1 MSATP
6 SVSRS
11 RREAGPAK
19 DKSALLMVVCL
30 AQFMVILDVSIVNVA
45 LPEIHDGL
53 GFSTTGLQWVVNA
66 YTLTF
71 AGFLMLG
78 GRCADLLGRRRVFL
92 AGTVLFS
99 LSSLVCTLASTR
111 GLLIGARALQGF
123 GGAILSPAT
132 LSIIT
137 SSFPAGPARNRALGM
152 WGAVGALGASSGAL
166 LGGLLTQGFGW
177 PAIFAVNVPLGVLV
191 VVLGLRWI
199 PADADAA
206 VAALPV
212 AADAGAEV
220 GPAGARSDGGRS
232 RRELFSLGARTRARV
247 RRPVGTTSRGSDGTR
262 PRNFDIAG
270 AVLVTGGLVALAFG
284 IVRTDTLGWGSAE
297 VLFPLAAGLVL
308 LAAFAYVEGRVA
320 RDPLI
325 PLGVL
330 RFGQL
335 RVANGIVVLL
345 YAAFFPVWFFLAL
358 YLQQVLH
365 YSAIEAGLSFL
376 PMTLSIF
383 LASTF
388 APRLVARFG
397 VPRVVTAGMLF
408 ATAGIGLLAG
418 IAPGDSYV
426 SAVLPGAVVSAIGM
440 GLSLVPA
447 TIAAVHCLPQ
457 SQSGLGSG
465 LLNTSRLMG
474 GALGLAVLSTIADA
488 QTRAHAG
495 AGAARALTDGFDL
508 AFALG
513 AGLCLVGAFVAAL
526 LLRNPSQASAPVNA
540 AHADP
545 AAEAARDRAATSEG
559 EAAVA

>member
-1 MSATP
+1 MAAPTPAAASA
-6 SVSRS
+6 S
-11 RREAGPAK
+11 AG
-19 DKSALLMVVCL
+19 DGKSTLLLIVCL

-45 LPEIHDGL
+45 LPEIHTGL

-92 AGTVLFS
+92 AGTALFS
-99 LSSLVCTLASTR
+99 VSSLVCALASTR

-177 PAIFAVNVPLGVLV
+177 PAIFAVNVPLGAIV
-191 VVLGLRWI
+191 VGLGLRWI
-199 PADADAA
+199 PAE
-206 VAALPV
+206 
-212 AADAGAEV
+212 AGAAASAH
-220 GPAGARSDGGRS
+220 PDGGRL
-232 RRELFSLGARTRARV
+232 RRGLFSFRPSTRARA
-247 RRPVGTTSRGSDGTR
+247 RGQKVDTGQKGDTPA
-262 PRNFDIAG
+262 PRSFDIAG
-270 AVLVTGGLVALAFG
+270 AMLVTGGLVSLTFG
-284 IVRTDTLGWGSAE
+284 IVRTDTLGWGSAG
-297 VLFPLAAGLVL
+297 VLVPLAAGFAL
-308 LAAFAYVEGRVA
+308 LAAFVYVEGRVA
-320 RDPLI
+320 RDPLV

-335 RVANGIVVLL
+335 RVANGVVVLL

-365 YSAIEAGLSFL
+365 YDAIQAGLSFL

-383 LASTF
+383 LASTL

-408 ATAGIGLLAG
+408 ASAGIALLAG
-418 IAPGDSYV
+418 IAPGDSYL
-426 SAVLPGAVVSAIGM
+426 SAVLPGATISAIGM

-447 TIAAVHCLPQ
+447 TIAAVHCLPP

-495 AGAARALTDGFDL
+495 SGAARALTDGFDL

-513 AGLCLVGAFVAAL
+513 AGLCLIGAFVAAL
-526 LLRNPSQASAPVNA
+526 LLRNPSQAPALLD
-540 AHADP
+540 ADP
-545 AAEAARDRAATSEG
+545 GDAASRSAERGATPEG
-559 EAAVA
+559 EALVA